1 MVAPG
6 MLQNP
11 SVRNWLG
18 GILPAWTLL
27 DQDSFEALRRPPS
40 SRASVITL
48 ARDFSPDE
56 IGQSAVA
63 RNTLILLHAAS
74 VGSGLK
80 LTTTGN
86 LTRGVVAEMIDL
98 FTWPGFDKAEAFR
111 LHKVINEPDF
121 LPLYFV
127 RHVAESIRLVRQYK
141 GHLKITPVGRQV
153 LEDPSRQALQALLF
167 HTVMWGIDL
176 NYLGR
181 GLHEGWPHGD
191 VGVLLEA
198 HHAVAAHVLCQRQQV
213 HRRREGHALPVLAR
227 VDRHDM
233 IDRHDDLA
241 RHAAELDLLTLT
253 QGNTSLTRQVL
264 QSLQSQNAVT
274 PAGVIEAGPERISVR
289 TSGQFVSEKDLQAV
303 NLRLNDRFYRLADIA
318 EITRGYV
325 DPPAPM
331 FRFNGTPAIGLAIA
345 ISALG
350 FLSQGMLTSP
360 RVYFAMAEDGSFF
373 RIRNL
378 QVGYNLNADALRK
391 VNIKSFRIFANVQNL
406 KTWKRNSGYSPEFG
420 GSPTQF
426 GIDDGNGPIPV
437 IYTAGIN
444 VNF

>member
-1 MVAPG
+1 

-98 FTWPGFDKAEAFR
+98 FTWPGFDKADAFR
-111 LHKVINEPDF
+111 FHKVINEPDF

-153 LEDPSRQALQALLF
+153 LEDPARQALQALLF

-181 GLHEGWPHGD
+181 GLHEGWPQGD
-191 VGVLLEA
+191 VGVLLWSLSVSANDWQSSQRLTRMCTIPINGVLEA
-198 HHAVAAHVLCQRQQV
+198 QWDSGTMALEARVLRPLWWFGLLEY
-213 HRRREGHALPVLAR
+213 RRE
-227 VDRHDM
+227 
-233 IDRHDDLA
+233 
-241 RHAAELDLLTLT
+241 
-253 QGNTSLTRQVL
+253 
-264 QSLQSQNAVT
+264 
-274 PAGVIEAGPERISVR
+274 
-289 TSGQFVSEKDLQAV
+289 
-303 NLRLNDRFYRLADIA
+303 
-318 EITRGYV
+318 
-325 DPPAPM
+325 
-331 FRFNGTPAIGLAIA
+331 
-345 ISALG
+345 
-350 FLSQGMLTSP
+350 
-360 RVYFAMAEDGSFF
+360 
-373 RIRNL
+373 
-378 QVGYNLNADALRK
+378 
-391 VNIKSFRIFANVQNL
+391 
-406 KTWKRNSGYSPEFG
+406 
-420 GSPTQF
+420 
-426 GIDDGNGPIPV
+426 
-437 IYTAGIN
+437 
-444 VNF
+444 